1 MKLEKV
7 KYDVSWAEKWD
18 MFITGSI
25 NGTFLHTRKFFDHND
40 RNAAEDHSLL
50 FLKKGKIA
58 AVLPAV
64 LRNGKVL
71 HAHAYS
77 TYGGFV
83 IDASIGVE
91 EAVEMVGLVIEEAR
105 ILNCEEIIIRNPF
118 KIFYERL
125 SEETDYAM
133 WYHGFQLK
141 GRELEIYV
149 DLQDEPDV
157 LKKRYENGTKYN
169 IKKAWKTV
177 VVQET
182 TDYDAFWKILD
193 ANLQAKHGR
202 SPVHGIDDFRRLLGH
217 VGQESIRLFGG
228 FVDGRLVCGCVV
240 FICGKHALHAQYIGQ
255 DNDYQEHR
263 PINAVIDY
271 IIDWGNRKGF
281 KYFNLGTANEDGGKT
296 INTGLFHFKE
306 GFGGRGVLRETM
318 HYVLEQ

>member
-7 KYDVSWAEKWD
+7 KYEERWAEKWD
-18 MFITGSI
+18 QFIDSSI

-71 HAHAYS
+71 HAHAYA

-91 EAVEMVGLVIEEAR
+91 EAVEMVALVIEEGRA
-105 ILNCEEIIIRNPF
+105 LECEEIIIRNPF

-149 DLQDEPDV
+149 DLAGDPEL

-177 VVQET
+177 EVRET
-182 TDYDAFWKILD
+182 TDYEAFWTILD

-202 SPVHGIDDFRRLLGH
+202 SPVHGIHDFRRLLNN
-217 VGQESIRLFGG
+217 VGQESIRLFAG
-228 FVDGRLVCGCVV
+228 FVDGKLVCGCVV
-240 FICGKHALHAQYIGQ
+240 FICGGQALHAQYIGQ

-271 IIDWGNRKGF
+271 IIDWGNRQGF

-318 HYVLEQ
+318 HYTL